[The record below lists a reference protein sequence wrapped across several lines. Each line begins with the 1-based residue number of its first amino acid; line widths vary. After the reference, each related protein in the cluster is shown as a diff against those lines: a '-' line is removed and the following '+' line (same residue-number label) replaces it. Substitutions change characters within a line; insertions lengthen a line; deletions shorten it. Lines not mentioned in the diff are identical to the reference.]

1 MESERQGVRRRK
13 DREGSRHCLE
23 SARDGEKEASIC
35 PELIPR
41 GPSLQN
47 CGAHVGGAGAGR
59 GGLTRGRARPAAA
72 APALQQRPQRQ
83 ILFLRRLALQS
94 WGAVGSVDP
103 ALLPLPPETAPSF
116 RTAFRRRRRPPI
128 LLLRAAPWTTRRH
141 PLPAAWAPCQGAS
154 WAGSEQ
160 QS

>member
-1 MESERQGVRRRK
+1 MSAAGAHLSVLNAPMIGPGSSGR
-13 DREGSRHCLE
+13 GSRIFLLVSVVHVLWASAPCLGL
-23 SARDGEKEASIC
+23 ALLRI
-35 PELIPR
+35 LPR
-41 GPSLQN
+41 G
-47 CGAHVGGAGAGR
+47 H
-59 GGLTRGRARPAAA
+59 ARPAAA
-72 APALQQRPQRQ
+72 PAQQQSPQRR
-83 ILFLRRLALQS
+83 LVFLRRPALQS
-94 WGAVGSVDP
+94 WGAVRSVDP

-116 RTAFRRRRRPPI
+116 RTAFRRRRPPI